1 MLVAVP
7 LALCWC
13 LWLCALALCW
23 WRFSPWRVM
32 LVSVA
37 FLPSP
42 CHGVCGVSALCGVCG
57 SVRYLWCCVIMGR
70 RFVWC
75 FCAFTA
81 RYGAICANV
90 DASPRDTVCRM
101 VLRALSSCR
110 YACRAG
116 IRSVFEESVSLCHSG
131 GIFACDS
138 RAGISGC
145 RTERNKIWVGRGR
158 RAVWPFHRPYI
169 LGRGSGFCRADNIR
183 LRHMACTRTSR
194 RRGGTLKALWAAPR
208 GSYNLYFAEVV
219 CDCFFLLCSDH
230 TPLILNVPPT
240 VAPPGHEPHGPSS
253 VTWKRSVN
261 PE

>member
-1 MLVAVP
+1 MPYVAP
-7 LALCWC
+7 GDALCWC
-13 LWLCALALCW
+13 LWL
-23 WRFSPWRVM
+23 
-32 LVSVA
+32 
-37 FLPSP
+37 
-42 CHGVCGVSALCGVCG
+42 
-57 SVRYLWCCVIMGR
+57 
-70 RFVWC
+70 
-75 FCAFTA
+75 CAFTA

-90 DASPRDTVCRM
+90 DASPRATVCRM
-101 VLRALSSCR
+101 VLCALSSCR

-116 IRSVFEESVSLCHSG
+116 ISSVFEESVSLCHSG

-169 LGRGSGFCRADNIR
+169 LGRGSGFCIAGTIR

-240 VAPPGHEPHGPSS
+240 VAPPAYDPHHPSS